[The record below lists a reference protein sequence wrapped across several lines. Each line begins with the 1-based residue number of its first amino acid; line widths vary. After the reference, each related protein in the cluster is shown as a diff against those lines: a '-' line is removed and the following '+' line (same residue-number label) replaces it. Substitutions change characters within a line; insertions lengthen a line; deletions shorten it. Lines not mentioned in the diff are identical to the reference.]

1 MQRGFTIQSKVD
13 GLVLDGLVV
22 EPEEGVTADGAS
34 AAQPWNERVQGAVSA
49 VYGVYGGTR
58 CSVCDS

>member
-13 GLVLDGLVV
+13 GLMLDGLVV
-22 EPEEGVTADGAS
+22 EPEEGVQRTALL
-34 AAQPWNERVQGAVSA
+34 QRIQGEVSA

>member
-22 EPEEGVTADGAS
+22 EPEEGVQRTALLQLSHGMS
-34 AAQPWNERVQGAVSA
+34 RCLNHWFQPEKEL
-49 VYGVYGGTR
+49 
-58 CSVCDS
+58 

>member
-1 MQRGFTIQSKVD
+1 MRREFTIQSKVD

-34 AAQPWNERVQGAVSA
+34 AAQPWNE
-49 VYGVYGGTR
+49 
-58 CSVCDS
+58 

>member
-13 GLVLDGLVV
+13 GLMLDGLVV
-22 EPEEGVTADGAS
+22 EPADGAS
-34 AAQPWNERVQGAVSA
+34 AAQPWNERIQGAVSA

>member
-13 GLVLDGLVV
+13 GLMLDGLVV
-22 EPEEGVTADGAS
+22 EPEEG
-34 AAQPWNERVQGAVSA
+34 VQGAVSA